1 MTFHPQKRKVL
12 FGLGQTYATPAALA
26 CIQRAQLSV
35 HALLA
40 EHQAGIWGD
49 VDDEDAKANEHAVT
63 TGARILSVRHLG
75 VERAYIITEAED
87 DDGVRSAT
95 TILLCREY

>member
-1 MTFHPQKRKVL
+1 MTTRRRQRKVL

-35 HALLA
+35 HDLLA

-49 VDDEDAKANEHAVT
+49 IDEEDAKANEHAVK
-63 TGARILSVRHLG
+63 TGARILSMREFG
-75 VERAYIITEAED
+75 GERAYIITEAED

-95 TILLCREY
+95 TILLCQEY